1 MTKTS
6 TKTNS
11 NRRVSHGRHGRIDR
25 GLFAGVCLGLVALP
39 AGWGGARAD
48 VGDLYVTEEGPG
60 NVWQFDGL
68 SGTPQGFFNA
78 APMSGNLM
86 AIHTGGTVGD
96 VLVGSSFGGVY
107 RLDRNTGNV
116 VQTFN
121 ASGGW
126 QWAGVW
132 RPNTNT
138 VLIGDMNTDDIREYD
153 ANTGAFLGVFATGV
167 SNPADMI
174 FGPDGD
180 LYVCSFTPGAGVY
193 QVNGLTGAVVTQW
206 GTGGG
211 GIGGGFTNDIV
222 FMDDGRRIV
231 TAMGDNMAHVFDSSW
246 NLITSFAGTGWQR
259 IHGITVSPHDGLIYA
274 VDGLTTNVHSFDPIT
289 YAEVDVSFAST
300 HTKPVDLEF
309 RPAIPAPG
317 TLGLLAAAG
326 LVAGRRRRSRGMG
339 AMT

>member
-11 NRRVSHGRHGRIDR
+11 I
-25 GLFAGVCLGLVALP
+25 AGCRLGGTDGSTAASSPGCVWDSWP
-39 AGWGGARAD
+39 ASGVGGAAD

-68 SGTPQGFFNA
+68 SGAPQGFFNA

-153 ANTGAFLGVFATGV
+153 ANTGAFTGVFATGV

-180 LYVCSFTPGAGVY
+180 LYVCSFTPARASIRS
-193 QVNGLTGAVVTQW
+193 TASPAPVVTQW
-206 GTGGG
+206 GRAAAALAVASPT
-211 GIGGGFTNDIV
+211 TS
-222 FMDDGRRIV
+222 
-231 TAMGDNMAHVFDSSW
+231 SSW
-246 NLITSFAGTGWQR
+246 MTAAASSPPWATTWPTSSTAVGT
-259 IHGITVSPHDGLIYA
+259 S
-274 VDGLTTNVHSFDPIT
+274 S
-289 YAEVDVSFAST
+289 
-300 HTKPVDLEF
+300 
-309 RPAIPAPG
+309 RPSPAPG
-317 TLGLLAAAG
+317 GNASTASPSARTMA
-326 LVAGRRRRSRGMG
+326 
-339 AMT
+339 